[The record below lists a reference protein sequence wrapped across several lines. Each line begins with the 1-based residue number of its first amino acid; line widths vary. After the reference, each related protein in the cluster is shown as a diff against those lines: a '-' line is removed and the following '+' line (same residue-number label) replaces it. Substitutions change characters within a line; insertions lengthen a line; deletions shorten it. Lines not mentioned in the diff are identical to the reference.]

1 MRGFEIVRETQISI
15 RCDFLFEARIGK
27 SKSMVDR
34 VKATLGASIT
44 CAQCHYLETYSDFS
58 DLWAV
63 YLLTLLL
70 LA

>member
-44 CAQCHYLETYSDFS
+44 CAQCHYLGN
-58 DLWAV
+58 L
-63 YLLTLLL
+63 
-70 LA
+70 